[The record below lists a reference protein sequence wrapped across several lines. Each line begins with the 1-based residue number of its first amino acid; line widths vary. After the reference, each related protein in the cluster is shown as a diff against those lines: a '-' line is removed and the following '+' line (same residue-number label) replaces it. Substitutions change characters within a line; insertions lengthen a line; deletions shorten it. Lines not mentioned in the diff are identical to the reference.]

1 MHLLQILFLAFAG
14 GIVLNL
20 MPCVLPVLSLKVFD
34 LVQRA
39 GRKRGHLLAHGLSFT
54 AGTVTSFWALAG
66 LLIALRRAG
75 QGVGW
80 GFQLQSPSFLVI
92 LCALFTFF
100 ALHLFGVFEMGYLF
114 TRLGRRGGQDAG
126 LGGSFLAG
134 VTATL
139 VATPCTG
146 PYMGTAMAYA
156 FTQSPA
162 VSFLVFTALALGVSF
177 PYLLLSAAPGLARF
191 LPKPGPWMV
200 HLKQF
205 MGFPLLATAL
215 WLAWVFGRQTSTDAM
230 ALLLGLMIVAGL
242 SAWVV
247 GTWMHLRHPG
257 HIRLTAALVA
267 LVLFLPA
274 LGWVLMGVRNLP
286 PMMPVPAVSGPAAVL
301 NADSTIAW
309 REFTPETLARLRAEE
324 RAVFIDFTADWCITC
339 KVNERVA
346 LNRPEVARAF
356 ARHGVVGL
364 KADWTNSDEAVT
376 KALEGYGRNSI
387 PLYVYYPAGHSEPRL
402 LPQILTPQGVVDALA
417 LKTDGNSGW
426 SASLR
431 RRIRGIFGA

>member
-1 MHLLQILFLAFAG
+1 MHLLQILALAFAG

-34 LVQRA
+34 FVQRA
-39 GRKRGHLLAHGLSFT
+39 GRKRSHLLAHGLAFT
-54 AGTVTSFWALAG
+54 GGTVASFWALAG

-114 TRLGRRGGQDAG
+114 TRLGRRGGHDAG

-146 PYMGTAMAYA
+146 PFMGTAMAYA
-156 FTQSPA
+156 FTQNPFVA
-162 VSFLVFTALALGVSF
+162 FLVFTALALGVSF
-177 PYLLLSAAPGLARF
+177 PYLLLSVAPGLARF
-191 LPKPGPWMV
+191 LPKPGPWME

-205 MGFPLLATAL
+205 MGFPLLATVA
-215 WLAWVFGRQTSTDAM
+215 WLAWVFGRQTSIDSMAM
-230 ALLLGLMIVAGL
+230 LLGLLLLAGL

-247 GTWMHLRHPG
+247 GKWMHLRHPG

-267 LVLFLPA
+267 LVLFVPA
-274 LGWVLMGVRNLP
+274 LGWVLMGVRKVP
-286 PMMPVPAVSGPAAVL
+286 PMMPVPAISAPASVL
-301 NADSTIAW
+301 NADGGIAW
-309 REFTPETLARLRAEE
+309 RAFTPELLARLRAEE

-356 ARHGVVGL
+356 AERGVIGL
-364 KADWTNSDEAVT
+364 KADWTNSDETVT
-376 KALEGYGRNSI
+376 KVLEGYGRNSI
-387 PLYVYYPAGHSEPRL
+387 PLYVYYPAGSSQHKI
-402 LPQILTPQGVVDALA
+402 LPQVLTVKGVVGAL
-417 LKTDGNSGW
+417 
-426 SASLR
+426 
-431 RRIRGIFGA
+431 